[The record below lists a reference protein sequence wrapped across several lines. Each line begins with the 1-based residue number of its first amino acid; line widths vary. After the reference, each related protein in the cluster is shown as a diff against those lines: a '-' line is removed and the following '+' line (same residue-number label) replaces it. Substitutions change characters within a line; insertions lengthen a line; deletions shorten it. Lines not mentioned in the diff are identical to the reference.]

1 MAASAS
7 TGMLIDTSA
16 LTPSLQNLQTAE
28 ELKGALESELM
39 ARGINATKSAAY
51 AELIVEEACYDTS
64 AAIADLTLQA
74 LGTLKIPLGH
84 RAVCIRAVF
93 QGYLPA
99 QAAGTPVPISTPAP
113 VMYAGAA
120 AEYVPRHDSAIRREW
135 PVSGGGLMTAADLK
149 DFGLTVRAVLNEAN
163 KPQLAA
169 EFWRRFTDVSAPIPS
184 TYAHADSDDAWLA
197 RILVSAGKIGMP
209 RQVSQICA
217 VHVQND
223 HGMRATQAICQRVFL
238 HTEDAVATLKATV
251 RNPNAPKDS
260 SKVADGLSTWDSN
273 RAEALARGYVF
284 DQHDLRTAL
293 YGMVSKCDEFKPAV
307 QALKRSVPGGYPSI
321 DETRKALGDVAA
333 DLERRGPLVAPK
345 KKGKSAAA
353 KKNAKR
359 RARVKAAAA
368 EDVASNTTQ
377 AADSFSAAD
386 VKDIVKAMV
395 AEVTKINVPCREF
408 AAGGTCRFGE
418 RCKFLHGDTKHSDT
432 THSDSKH
439 SGTEHNDTHV
449 DPMSI
454 GLSVSRFNMTNSFGV
469 LSESK
474 PPKKKDKFVALMAE
488 LYDGVRRPKDLVR
501 VLSFA
506 MQTCGRSSKV
516 HHIPRTKVPRNKRVV
531 GVAAVGKPVV
541 KKGTKRSRRRKEA
554 MPVADTGA
562 NEHFVGTENV
572 SDVSNVRKVQPV
584 AVDTAGGT
592 VLTRE
597 RADLH
602 PLMDSAYML
611 LSTDESL
618 CSVGKVCEKHNLG
631 YAHTPGNRR
640 AFFFDE
646 NGNVHTELSKDDRR
660 FRLPVDST
668 DPMAAAAALAA
679 EVPSWYRE
687 HAMMGHP
694 FRPDCEHCV
703 RGAQRERQS
712 RKVQKNEVD
721 KGNPGYTMSAD
732 FTGKAKADVDGH
744 TVSLVACVI
753 GFTDDGPSD
762 GGDEAAYGF
771 VALLEKRDTKSVA
784 SALDEFDAELHRL
797 GRDKSRAIVR
807 FHTDVD
813 KSFLGDVKKLAIRRG
828 WRQTDTGGYKSP
840 ANGIVERRIGM
851 LRQRLRTQLLAA
863 TGSTSHVYYTKLWG
877 HGMVSA
883 NDSVNRN
890 DWKTRTS
897 PHQQLTGSAYK
908 YAVTDHVFGEYCTW
922 GVPGASRESVNHP
935 AAEQGIWIR
944 KDPASVHCDVVVPIS
959 WDHKAGIWD
968 LKPTVVVTRANVHSG
983 VMPLRMKPA
992 NDSDGAT
999 FDKFIDAVF
1008 DPLLASLCEH
1018 EGEQAAA
1025 AESSNNANNNN
1036 ENNDLEG
1043 AEPPAPSTPRINAS
1057 DASEDDADSDE
1068 RWEVERILNSRVS
1081 PTGQKLYLLKWK
1093 GFSRKYNSWE
1103 PEDAVT
1109 CPKLVK
1115 QYQKQVRSTKRA
1127 VVRKHAELRDL
1138 RTAAMDAAIRMPELP
1153 AETAAGDERYNDLMA
1168 VTELMA
1174 KQGLTGDPSEWLPG
1188 YRREL
1193 DSGKERRL
1201 ATLTPE
1207 ERAAAMRSRWLLQ
1220 QGFEQSANEPCVFR
1234 KRGQRGSEDLLAALY
1249 VDDLLVRGTMSDSE
1263 SFHSSL
1269 SNRFD
1274 CRGEASY
1281 LGPGEALE
1289 FLGFVI
1295 TMEEAEDGTHVYM
1308 DQQDALSSF
1317 LGEMDMGGIRAQD
1330 CPMPSL
1336 VKLFSDPTLADDVTA
1351 KVYRHSAG
1359 FLNFLA
1365 KTTRFDIAHT
1375 VSMLC
1380 TQMGQ
1385 PTMGAVKA
1393 LRHLLGYL
1401 KQTTAFR
1408 IGGRCAA
1415 TNPFDFYSDSDHA
1428 SAKPHSTRSHTGAML
1443 MLNTVPVAWL
1453 SKRQPI
1459 TAVSPAEAEIHAM
1472 RDAIIAARLIQWV
1485 AEDMFEGVAWPLEM
1499 KTDSAQAR
1507 SFQHNTCP
1515 NSKLRGCFDIR
1526 ENSIQEMRDKKIVI
1540 TKQIPRD
1547 HNLADLMT
1555 HCLTRSKFREQIA
1568 RAQNF
1573 QRYNCKGAC
1582 LNNYTFSMQ
1591 LYCNNNNN

>member
-1 MAASAS
+1 M
-7 TGMLIDTSA
+7 
-16 LTPSLQNLQTAE
+16 
-28 ELKGALESELM
+28 K
-39 ARGINATKSAAY
+39 
-51 AELIVEEACYDTS
+51 
-64 AAIADLTLQA
+64 
-74 LGTLKIPLGH
+74 
-84 RAVCIRAVF
+84 
-93 QGYLPA
+93 
-99 QAAGTPVPISTPAP
+99 
-113 VMYAGAA
+113 
-120 AEYVPRHDSAIRREW
+120 
-135 PVSGGGLMTAADLK
+135 
-149 DFGLTVRAVLNEAN
+149 
-163 KPQLAA
+163 
-169 EFWRRFTDVSAPIPS
+169 
-184 TYAHADSDDAWLA
+184 
-197 RILVSAGKIGMP
+197 
-209 RQVSQICA
+209 
-217 VHVQND
+217 
-223 HGMRATQAICQRVFL
+223 
-238 HTEDAVATLKATV
+238 
-251 RNPNAPKDS
+251 
-260 SKVADGLSTWDSN
+260 
-273 RAEALARGYVF
+273 
-284 DQHDLRTAL
+284 
-293 YGMVSKCDEFKPAV
+293 
-307 QALKRSVPGGYPSI
+307 
-321 DETRKALGDVAA
+321 
-333 DLERRGPLVAPK
+333 
-345 KKGKSAAA
+345 
-353 KKNAKR
+353 
-359 RARVKAAAA
+359 
-368 EDVASNTTQ
+368 
-377 AADSFSAAD
+377 
-386 VKDIVKAMV
+386 
-395 AEVTKINVPCREF
+395 
-408 AAGGTCRFGE
+408 
-418 RCKFLHGDTKHSDT
+418 
-432 THSDSKH
+432 
-439 SGTEHNDTHV
+439 
-449 DPMSI
+449 
-454 GLSVSRFNMTNSFGV
+454 
-469 LSESK
+469 
-474 PPKKKDKFVALMAE
+474 
-488 LYDGVRRPKDLVR
+488 
-501 VLSFA
+501 
-506 MQTCGRSSKV
+506 
-516 HHIPRTKVPRNKRVV
+516 
-531 GVAAVGKPVV
+531 
-541 KKGTKRSRRRKEA
+541 
-554 MPVADTGA
+554 
-562 NEHFVGTENV
+562 
-572 SDVSNVRKVQPV
+572 
-584 AVDTAGGT
+584 
-592 VLTRE
+592 
-597 RADLH
+597 
-602 PLMDSAYML
+602 
-611 LSTDESL
+611 
-618 CSVGKVCEKHNLG
+618 
-631 YAHTPGNRR
+631 
-640 AFFFDE
+640 
-646 NGNVHTELSKDDRR
+646 
-660 FRLPVDST
+660 
-668 DPMAAAAALAA
+668 
-679 EVPSWYRE
+679 
-687 HAMMGHP
+687 GHP

-712 RKVQKNEVD
+712 RKVQKHEVD

-1193 DSGKERRL
+1193 DSVKERRL

-1207 ERAAAMRSRWLLQ
+1207 ERAAAMRRNLVVKLRMILEGKRDGRKKGRLILQGFREPWSWEQGKPTDSPVAYMTTIRMLIFMAGLSTSLPSNKRHVLSSRDVSVAFLQSDEFGSDEPDRFVSYKAWKEAATEVYRLKGPLYGQRSASRRWYETISRWLLQ
-1220 QGFEQSANEPCVFR
+1220 QGFEQSANEPCIFR

-1415 TNPFDFYSDSDHA
+1415 TNSFDFYSDSDHA